1 MNSISMGSK
10 EVPVCALGGSI
21 GTGNAGITARV
32 IEVHNFEQLEELG
45 TKGIEGK
52 FVFFNRPMDPTHI
65 HTGTAY
71 GGAVDQRHKGAAHA
85 AKYGAVGVLV
95 RSMTLALD
103 DVPHTGS
110 MKYDSVGVKI
120 PGVAISTRGANLLSG
135 LLKQD
140 QGLMFHLELDCKTL
154 PDVRSHNVIGELK
167 GTEYPDE
174 IILVGGHLDSW
185 DKGHGAHDDGAG
197 CVQSIEVLRLFKALG
212 IQPKRTVRVV
222 MFMNEENG
230 LRGAKKYAA
239 VAKEKGENHI
249 AAIESDAGGF
259 TPRGFGILGTPG
271 AVEKIKSFNR
281 VFDSFGIID
290 LKAGWGGADINHLKD
305 QGVTLIGYR
314 PDNARYFDLHHTSE
328 DTFDKVNKRELEL
341 GAASMAVLVYLL
353 SEYGL

>member
-212 IQPKRTVRVV
+212 IQPKRTV
-222 MFMNEENG
+222 
-230 LRGAKKYAA
+230 
-239 VAKEKGENHI
+239 
-249 AAIESDAGGF
+249 
-259 TPRGFGILGTPG
+259 
-271 AVEKIKSFNR
+271 
-281 VFDSFGIID
+281 
-290 LKAGWGGADINHLKD
+290 KD
-305 QGVTLIGYR
+305 TTQ
-314 PDNARYFDLHHTSE
+314 F
-328 DTFDKVNKRELEL
+328 
-341 GAASMAVLVYLL
+341 
-353 SEYGL
+353 